1 MPIYEYRCKD
11 CNEKFEFMQKVGDQP
26 IEQCPKCRGR
36 LFRIISPPAIQFKG
50 SGWYITDYAR
60 KDPRDGKGKGDKK
73 DETTKQGKSD
83 ENKDSYKN

>member
-11 CNEKFEFMQKVGDQP
+11 CNEKFEFIQKVGDQP

-36 LFRIISPPAIQFKG
+36 LYKLVSPPAIQFKG

-60 KDPRDGKGKGDKK
+60 KDSGNGKEKKDKK
-73 DETTKQGKSD
+73 DETNKEGKSN
-83 ENKDSYKN
+83 EKADSFKN